1 MRPLASSLK
10 ASFGS
15 RHVVVYKDWCDIVM
29 HAVTNIVMH
38 AVTIALAFSVKKMLK
53 DQNLVRHL
61 SACETMGNALIC
73 STAKPIIRISM
84 PASPFCMHSMFVSCN
99 VPPLPK
105 PPKFT
110 IQLWLCYFIF

>member
-1 MRPLASSLK
+1 MRPRASSLK
-10 ASFGS
+10 ASFGT
-15 RHVVVYKDWCDIVM
+15 VCKDWGDIVM

-73 STAKPIIRISM
+73 STAEPIIRISM
-84 PASPFCMHSMFVSCN
+84 PARPFCMYSMFAT
-99 VPPLPK
+99 PTAK
-105 PPKFT
+105 TTEIYHT
-110 IQLWLCYFIF
+110 IMALLFNILNHY